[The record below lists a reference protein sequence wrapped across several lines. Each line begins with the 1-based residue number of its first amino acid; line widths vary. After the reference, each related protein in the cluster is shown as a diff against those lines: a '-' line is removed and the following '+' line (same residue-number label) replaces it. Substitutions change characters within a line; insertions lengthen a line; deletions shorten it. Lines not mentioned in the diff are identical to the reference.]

1 MCARTLRRLD
11 LLTVLSKITLMS
23 STEPT
28 RAARI
33 RDRSSKRRERRKE
46 ALRQTILDAASSLFV
61 EHGYEQFSLRQV
73 AERIGYTAT
82 TIYHHFADKDELLF
96 EVLLEGFES
105 FGQRLQTAY
114 ESEHDPAARLEA
126 AGRAYVRFGLEHRV
140 HYRLMFMERPEFLLR
155 PGVKDDRKPTIDSFG
170 VLFKIVEE
178 LIASGSVEP
187 VEPRTLAN
195 LLWSGVHGIVAL
207 AIASPTC
214 DDVQAERLTDLYLPS
229 ILKGLRPTHGGTP

>member
-1 MCARTLRRLD
+1 MN
-11 LLTVLSKITLMS
+11 
-23 STEPT
+23 EPDGT

-33 RDRSSKRRERRKE
+33 RDRSSQRRERRKE
-46 ALRQTILDAASSLFV
+46 TLRRTILDAASALFV

-105 FGQRLQTAY
+105 FGRRLQEAY
-114 ESEHDPAARLEA
+114 DCETDPAARLEA
-126 AGRAYVRFGLEHRV
+126 TGRAYVRFGLEHRA

-155 PGVKDDRKPTIDSFG
+155 PGVNENREPTIDSFG

-187 VEPRTLAN
+187 ADPLTLSN

-214 DDVQAERLTDLYLPS
+214 DDVQAERLTDLYIPS
-229 ILKGLRPTHGGTP
+229 ILKGLRPTRGDTP